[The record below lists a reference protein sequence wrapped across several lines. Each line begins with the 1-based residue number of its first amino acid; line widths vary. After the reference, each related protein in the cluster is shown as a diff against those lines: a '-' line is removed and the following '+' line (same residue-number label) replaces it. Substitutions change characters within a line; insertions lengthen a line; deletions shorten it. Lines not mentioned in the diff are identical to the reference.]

1 MQSAQSSQPYPIW
14 AWRYGTKKKWQ
25 SEMQC
30 ELTIDNTT
38 VTIFKYGSRLQTM
51 LVKDIDR
58 VYDHMASE
66 GRIIL
71 KAKGNHP
78 SMFICIS
85 KQSLRVRDA
94 IKQSLLDVNPSVAYD
109 KIGYKEFLDVT
120 RNLTYPTKLEEEL
133 SVPTNQEEETILALQ
148 KQLADLNVLSK
159 GMDRMLMALAP
170 KEPVQETW
178 SVLHEDG
185 DFDEA
190 VPRHCIRIAEN
201 RDPDWGK
208 DSKRGFD
215 LLPPDADEPGVGLYI
230 GAPVV
235 ARWMRYH
242 SDESIRGTRRDA
254 WFAGTIVSL
263 PKRYGRQYLRQTPKP
278 AETHLSS
285 ANQETWCVLH
295 EDGDL
300 DEKVPSSRI
309 RLCPQRPD
317 DWGKGD
323 KRGKDI
329 LPPSCGLPGDGLYI
343 GAIVVAQY
351 TKYQDTADDA
361 WFAASIIEPSNLRRV
376 SR

>member
-1 MQSAQSSQPYPIW
+1 
-14 AWRYGTKKKWQ
+14 
-25 SEMQC
+25 MQC
-30 ELTIDNTT
+30 ELTIDDTK
-38 VTIFKYGSRLQTM
+38 VVVSKYGSKLQTM
-51 LVKDIDR
+51 LLKDIDR
-58 VYDHMASE
+58 VYDYMASE

-71 KAKGNHP
+71 KAKANLP
-78 SMFICIS
+78 SLFICIN
-85 KQSLRVRDA
+85 KKSLYVRDS
-94 IKQSLLDVNPSVAYD
+94 IKKTLQEVNPSIAYD

-120 RNLTYPTKLEEEL
+120 RDLTYPIDLEEEL
-133 SVPTNQEEETILALQ
+133 SVPTNQEEETIIALQ
-148 KQLADLNVLSK
+148 KQLADLAVLSK
-159 GMDRMLMALAP
+159 GMDRMLLALTP
-170 KEPVQETW
+170 KEPVQQTW

-190 VPRHCIRIAEN
+190 VPRHCIRLAEN

-242 SDESIRGTRRDA
+242 NDEKIRGTRRDA

-278 AETHLSS
+278 KTADSFPPVDDIK
-285 ANQETWCVLH
+285 WCVLH

-300 DEKVPSSRI
+300 DENVPNSRI
-309 RLCPQRPD
+309 RLCPRRPE
-317 DWGKGD
+317 DWGKGN

-343 GAIVVAQY
+343 GAQVVAQY
-351 TKYQDTADDA
+351 SKYKGTADDA
-361 WFAASIIEPSNLRRV
+361 WFAASIIEPRNLRRSAAKPFNDTSAAV
-376 SR
+376 S